1 MMLLQP
7 RKPPADMLAPT
18 SARIAAKYRKLP
30 APPGPGERYPFSEL
44 LALRKAG
51 LLEYVQQIAREYG
64 PVARAQFGP
73 VWAYLVNEPELI
85 RNVLQRDHDQFTKP
99 SVFGALQEALG
110 YGLFTSDGDL
120 HRRQRRL
127 MQPAFHKEC
136 MERYVGLMSECL
148 DTCDKEWD
156 DASERDVARD
166 MNKLTMRIVTKC
178 LFSTTIDE
186 EIDAIGNALSSII
199 GDLTNRILSP
209 LGPFQG
215 RLPLPSNF
223 RFRRSIA
230 RIDSSIFKVI
240 EQRRAQGDAL
250 IDDLLAIMMQV
261 RDADGSS
268 MSEDQL
274 RDESVTLF
282 VAGHE
287 TTAIALAWAIYES
300 ARNPRIQMQLQAEAD
315 REQLPA
321 HPTLKDVSRLTY
333 ARRLFQESLRFY
345 PPVPFFARQARDEY
359 QLGDFTLPPGSIV
372 ALSPYVTQHDS
383 RFYPYPEMFD
393 PDRWTEEFRESLPKF
408 AFFPFSGGP
417 RVCIGEQFAWAEG
430 ALALSTLARRW
441 HFELVSH
448 QNMQPSRMGTLR
460 PANGVRVRLRR
471 RCSGE

>member
-1 MMLLQP
+1 MLMQK
-7 RKPPADMLAPT
+7 RKPPADTLLPT
-18 SARIAAKYRKLP
+18 SARIHAKYHNIS
-30 APPGPGERYPFSEL
+30 APPGPDERYPFSEL
-44 LALRKAG
+44 LVLRKAG
-51 LLEYVQQIAREYG
+51 LLDYVQRMARDYG
-64 PVARAQFGP
+64 PVARARFGP

-85 RNVLQRDHDQFTKP
+85 RNILQRDHEQFTKP
-99 SVFGALQEALG
+99 SVTGALQEALG
-110 YGLFTSDGDL
+110 YGLFTSDGNL
-120 HRRQRRL
+120 HRRQRKL

-148 DTCDKEWD
+148 DNCDADWEEG
-156 DASERDVARD
+156 AERDAARD

-186 EIDAIGNALSSII
+186 DLEAIGNALSSII

-209 LGPFQG
+209 LGPFRG

-230 RIDSSIFKVI
+230 RIDSTVFKI
-240 EQRRAQGDAL
+240 IQQRRAEGGAL
-250 IDDLLAIMMQV
+250 IDDLLAIMMQA
-261 RDADGSS
+261 RDDDGSP
-268 MSEDQL
+268 MSEEQL

-287 TTAIALAWAIYES
+287 TTAIALSWAIYEM
-300 ARNPRIQMQLQAEAD
+300 ARNPSIQSKLQEEAD
-315 REQLPA
+315 RECLPA
-321 HPTLKDVSRLTY
+321 QPSLKDVARLTY
-333 ARRLFQESLRFY
+333 ARKLFQESLRFY
-345 PPVPFFARQARDEY
+345 PPVPFFARQTRDEY
-359 QLGDFTLPPGSIV
+359 QLGEYTLPPGSVV
-372 ALSPYVTQHDS
+372 ALSPYLTQRDS
-383 RFYPYPEMFD
+383 RFYPNPELFD
-393 PDRWTEEFRESLPKF
+393 PDRWTDAFRESLPKY

-448 QNMQPSRMGTLR
+448 QNMQPSRIGTLR